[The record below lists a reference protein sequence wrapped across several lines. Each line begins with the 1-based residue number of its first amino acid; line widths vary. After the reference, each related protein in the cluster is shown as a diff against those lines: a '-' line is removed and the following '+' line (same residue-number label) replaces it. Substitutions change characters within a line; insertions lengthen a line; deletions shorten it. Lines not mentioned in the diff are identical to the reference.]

1 MNCARCGRI
10 IPDRKLSCPVC
21 LEAAGEKASFE
32 LQQSMLPRVMA
43 GEVQFNVCRT
53 ANGRV
58 HIQLFGTR
66 DRAYCGK
73 KLPVAEKTRWRSA
86 YASITDQVTCGACQT
101 ELASQVAQIR
111 GGAA

>member
-1 MNCARCGRI
+1 MTCSKCGRI
-10 IPDRKLSCPVC
+10 IPDQDLCCRVC
-21 LEAAGEKASFE
+21 VEAAASKASLE

-58 HIQLFGTR
+58 HLQLFGTR
-66 DRAYCGK
+66 DRAYCGQ

-86 YASITDQVTCGACQT
+86 YWSITDQVTCGACQT